1 MSSSV
6 KSGAKKISQH
16 DLRKF
21 MSAQKRKIT
30 ENIKKI
36 ESPLAKYLENG
47 SLTCIVCN
55 SVVKSEAVWNVHI
68 NSKQHKEN
76 IAKRKQPPL
85 LNKKPEPPAHI
96 TFKRPNDVSQ
106 QEKPAKKIKGIL
118 KNAPTCVPNGFF
130 DTKEEEDEVVKVNME
145 VDSDEL
151 KGNGEQTEEDNPQES
166 VGTSSE
172 LPEGFFDNPVLDA
185 KARNVEYKDPVQEEW
200 ERFQR
205 EIKEETH
212 LSARII
218 HDDTEDATTQRQID
232 EIDEQLRK
240 LSRVVELDQQ
250 KAKVKAELLNKPK
263 EIKEEEASSGDE
275 DNDDDFEIEFDW
287 RAKRYLC

>member
-1 MSSSV
+1 MSSTQ
-6 KSGAKKISQH
+6 KSDAKKISQH

-21 MSAQKRKIT
+21 MSAQKRKIS
-30 ENIKKI
+30 ENLKKI
-36 ESPLAKYLENG
+36 ESPLAKYLESG
-47 SLTCIVCN
+47 ILTCIVCN
-55 SVVKSEAVWNVHI
+55 SDVKSEAVWNVHI
-68 NSKQHKEN
+68 NSKQHREN
-76 IAKRKQPPL
+76 IAKRKQL
-85 LNKKPEPPAHI
+85 TSINKKPEPPAHI
-96 TFKRPNDVSQ
+96 TFKRPSDASP
-106 QEKPAKKIKGIL
+106 QENAPKKIKGIL
-118 KNAPTCVPNGFF
+118 KNAPTCTPNGFF
-130 DTKEEEDEVVKVNME
+130 DIKEENNDLKVKME
-145 VDSDEL
+145 VDNDEL
-151 KGNGEQTEEDNPQES
+151 KTNGHQSDMNIAHES
-166 VGTSSE
+166 AGSSSE

-263 EIKEEEASSGDE
+263 EIKEEEISSGAE
-275 DNDDDFEIEFDW
+275 DDDDDFEIEFDW

>member
-1 MSSSV
+1 MSSTQ
-6 KSGAKKISQH
+6 KSDAKKISQH

-21 MSAQKRKIT
+21 MSAQKRKIS
-30 ENIKKI
+30 ENLKKI
-36 ESPLAKYLENG
+36 ESPLAKYLESG
-47 SLTCIVCN
+47 VLTCIVCN

-68 NSKQHKEN
+68 NSKQHREN
-76 IAKRKQPPL
+76 IAKRKQPTSI
-85 LNKKPEPPAHI
+85 NKKPEPPAHI
-96 TFKRPNDVSQ
+96 TFKRPGDASP
-106 QEKPAKKIKGIL
+106 QEKAPKKIKGIL
-118 KNAPTCVPNGFF
+118 KNAPTSIPNGFF
-130 DTKEEEDEVVKVNME
+130 DIKEENNDIKVKME
-145 VDSDEL
+145 VDNDEI
-151 KGNGEQTEEDNPQES
+151 KTNGHQLEMNNIQES
-166 VGTSSE
+166 AGSSSQ

-250 KAKVKAELLNKPK
+250 KTKVKAELLNKPK
-263 EIKEEEASSGDE
+263 EIKEEEISSGAE
-275 DNDDDFEIEFDW
+275 DDDDDFEIEFDW